1 MKLPKKL
8 LGPMGWGVGPLRRAG
23 SGCMTAGL
31 LFMGLITPAST
42 HGATHKSTDAKMG
55 SPFSITAVA
64 EDEDTARAAV
74 EAAFAEIDR
83 IEARISS
90 WREDSETSTLNRHAG
105 RGPMV
110 VSDELFGLIRRSL
123 SVSKLTGG
131 AFDITFAGAGKLWD
145 FKAKPAVLPDAE
157 ALKRGL
163 AAVGYQGVKLDA
175 EQRTVELSIP
185 GSRIGFGAIGKGY
198 AANRAA
204 HVMKD
209 MGIRS
214 GLINAGGDLV
224 AFGRQENGELWTI
237 GLADP
242 LNPDTIFARLDLT
255 DQAIVTSGDYE
266 RFIEIDGAR
275 YAHILDPRTGWPV
288 RGVVS
293 VTVVCPDGELADALA
308 TSVFVLGVEKGL
320 ELINRLRGVEALV
333 IDDSGRLHPSESFQ
347 TLVVT
352 EGHSAKTSNLKST
365 S

>member
-1 MKLPKKL
+1 MTSCAEGHQLVKSLFSSTVVWSVAGIL
-8 LGPMGWGVGPLRRAG
+8 LAILVAPTSV
-23 SGCMTAGL
+23 
-31 LFMGLITPAST
+31 
-42 HGATHKSTDAKMG
+42 HGATHKSTRAKMG

-64 EDEDTARAAV
+64 DDEAAARAAV

-83 IEARISS
+83 IEERISS
-90 WREDSETSTLNRHAG
+90 WREDSETSALNRNAG

-145 FKAKPAVLPDAE
+145 FRAKPPVLPDSE

-163 AAVGYQGVKLDA
+163 AAVGYQRVKLDA

-185 GSRIGFGAIGKGY
+185 NSRIGFGAIGKGY

-204 HVMKD
+204 HVMKE

-214 GLINAGGDLV
+214 GLINAGGDLL

-242 LNPDTIFARLDLT
+242 LNPDTVFARLDLT
-255 DQAIVTSGDYE
+255 DQAVVTSGDYE
-266 RFIEIDGAR
+266 RFIEIDGDR

-288 RGVVS
+288 RGVLS

-308 TSVFVLGVEKGL
+308 TSVFVLGVKKGL

-352 EGHSAKTSNLKST
+352 EGKTTKISTLKPIS
-365 S
+365 